1 MDRGDF
7 ERVLALKEDVLRTM
21 EQRFNLRWYTYALSV
36 ASRAYSY
43 LGRWDEAVE
52 EGQKALS
59 VAEEFSD
66 NSLISWSAWNLS
78 IAYTWKGDL
87 ARAVEYGELAVQKAP
102 TPADKAL
109 GAEKS
114 WMGFVPSR
122 RDNERN

>member
-1 MDRGDF
+1 MWLEWSHLDRGDY

-21 EQRFNLRWYTYALSV
+21 EQRFNLRLHTYALSV

-66 NSLISWSAWNLS
+66 NSLISFAAWNLS
-78 IAYTWKGDL
+78 IAYNWKGDSDH
-87 ARAVEYGELAVQKAP
+87 G
-102 TPADKAL
+102 D
-109 GAEKS
+109 
-114 WMGFVPSR
+114 
-122 RDNERN
+122 